1 MLFFERVRKLS
12 NVCIVIFV
20 LFFILMIVSFSNS
33 KFSEILQHNFT
44 NDLRGTIFT
53 LISFIISIFSLTL
66 GISLKYIVKDANEE
80 IKLLEERTKKNSG
93 EQI

>member
-1 MLFFERVRKLS
+1 MFFFERVRKLS

-33 KFSEILQHNFT
+33 NFYEILQHNFT

-53 LISFIISIFSLTL
+53 LISFIISILSLAL
-66 GISLKYIVKDANEE
+66 GITLKYIVKDANEE
-80 IKLLEERTKKNSG
+80 IKLLEDRTKK
-93 EQI
+93 I